1 MCPLI
6 VIAEES
12 DLKNLCGV
20 ITAARVAL
28 FLFGLIILSLGF
40 SLS

>member
-1 MCPLI
+1 MCPL
-6 VIAEES
+6 IAEES

-28 FLFGLIILSLGF
+28 FFPNDSVSLFLSF
-40 SLS
+40 FLS